1 MRANFEAMASP
12 VIRLLIADDHFVV
25 RLGLS
30 SALRR
35 ERDFE
40 VVAEAE
46 DGEEAVALYLKHR
59 PDVTLIDSR
68 MPVLG
73 GVAAVKRIILA
84 DPAARFVMLTVHD
97 AEEDIHRAVT
107 AGVKAF
113 LAKDADASELADA
126 IRAVHQGGTY
136 FPARIVERLENRQA
150 RPELSAREVEVLEE
164 LARGRTNK
172 EIAAALGIAPA
183 TVKIHVARIL
193 EKLGALDRTQAVS
206 LALSRGLLAPAA

>member
-1 MRANFEAMASP
+1 MASP